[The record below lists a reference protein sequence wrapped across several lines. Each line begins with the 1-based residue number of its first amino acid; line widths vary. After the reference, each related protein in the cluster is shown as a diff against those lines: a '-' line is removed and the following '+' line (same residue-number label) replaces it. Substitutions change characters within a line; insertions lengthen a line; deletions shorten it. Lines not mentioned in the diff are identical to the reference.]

1 MRTLLSSSALHSI
14 ILAAGKGTRMNS
26 KLPKVLQPLAGKPL
40 LGHVLETAS
49 SLNSIVH
56 VVYGHGAEAVQSAFS
71 HENINWVLQAEQNGT
86 GHAVQV
92 AIPSIKNDEDM
103 LVVLYGDVP
112 LIQKETLEN
121 LIEEAETGLAIL
133 TVEAQDPSGYGRI
146 VRNGKG
152 FAQKIVEHK
161 DASIAELSIK
171 EINSG
176 ILAGKAG
183 LLRNCLSQLK
193 NNNAQGEY
201 YLTDVVE
208 LAVAQGI
215 SVKAVLAESESEVA
229 GVNDKVQLSAVEA
242 SYRTR
247 KANDLMRRG
256 VTLADPT
263 RVDIRGDIEVGQDVY
278 IDVNVVLKGNI
289 KLDDNVVIGPNCVI
303 IESQV
308 EQNAIIKANSILEY
322 SHVGPESTV
331 GPYARLRPE
340 TYLGSEVKVGNF
352 VEVKKSVLAKGA
364 KVSHLT
370 YIGDAQIGADVNIG
384 AGTVTCNYDGVN
396 KFKTIIRKDSFIGSG
411 SMLVAPVEIGEG
423 STIAAGS
430 VITKDTPASELTI
443 ARAKQQTVPGWK
455 RPAKRSKDK

>member
-1 MRTLLSSSALHSI
+1 MPVSSIVLHSI

-26 KLPKVLQPLAGKPL
+26 QLPKVLQQLAGKPL
-40 LGHVLETAS
+40 LEHVLETAQ
-49 SLNSIVH
+49 SLDSKVH
-56 VVYGHGAEAVQSAFS
+56 VVYGHGAEAVQATFKD
-71 HENINWVLQAEQNGT
+71 EEINWVLQAEQNGT

-92 AIPSIKNDEDM
+92 AMPSIKNDNDIV
-103 LVVLYGDVP
+103 VVLYGDVP

-121 LIEEAETGLAIL
+121 LIAEAETGLAIL
-133 TVEAQDPSGYGRI
+133 TVEAKDPTGYGRI
-146 VRNGKG
+146 MRDGKG
-152 FAQKIVEHK
+152 LAEKIVEHK
-161 DASIAELSIK
+161 DASFAELLIH

-176 ILAGKAG
+176 ILAGNAG
-183 LLRNCLSQLK
+183 LLRNCLASLK
-193 NNNAQGEY
+193 NDNAQGEY

-215 SVKAVLAESESEVA
+215 PVKVVLAESEAEVA
-229 GVNDKVQLSAVEA
+229 GVNDKIQLAAVEA
-242 SYRTR
+242 SYRKR
-247 KANDLMRRG
+247 KAEDLMRRG
-256 VTLADPT
+256 VTLADPS
-263 RVDIRGDIEVGQDVY
+263 RIDIRGDIEVGQDVY

-308 EQNAIIKANSILEY
+308 EQDTIIKANSILEY
-322 SHVGPESTV
+322 SHVGPRSVV

-340 TYLGSEVKVGNF
+340 TFIGSEVKVGNF
-352 VEVKKSVLAKGA
+352 VEIKKSTLAKGA
-364 KVSHLT
+364 SVSHLT
-370 YIGDAQIGADVNIG
+370 YIGDAQIGANVNIG

-396 KFKTIIRKDSFIGSG
+396 KHKTIIKKDSFIGSG

-443 ARAKQQTVPGWK
+443 ARAKQKTITGWK
-455 RPAKRSKDK
+455 RPEKKLEE

>member
-1 MRTLLSSSALHSI
+1 MRTLLSSSLLHSV

-40 LGHVLETAS
+40 LGHVLDTAK
-49 SLNSIVH
+49 SLDSTVH
-56 VVYGHGAEAVQSAFS
+56 VVYGHGADAVQSAFS
-71 HENINWVLQAEQNGT
+71 QEDINWVLQAEQNGT

-92 AIPSIKNDEDM
+92 AMPSIKNDQDM

-121 LIEEAETGLAIL
+121 LIQEAKTGLAIL
-133 TVEAQDPSGYGRI
+133 TVEANDPSGYGRI
-146 VRNGKG
+146 VRNAEGY
-152 FAQKIVEHK
+152 AEKIVEHK
-161 DASIAELSIK
+161 DASAEELLIK

-176 ILAGKAG
+176 ILAGSAG
-183 LLRNCLSQLK
+183 LLRNCLSALK

-208 LAVAQGI
+208 LAVAQGV
-215 SVKAVLAESESEVA
+215 SVTAVMADSESEVA
-229 GVNDKVQLSAVEA
+229 GVNDKVQLAAVEN
-242 SYRTR
+242 SYRQR
-247 KANDLMRRG
+247 KALDLMRRG
-256 VTLADPT
+256 ATLADPT
-263 RVDIRGDIEVGQDVY
+263 RIDIRGDIEIGQDVY

-308 EQNAIIKANSILEY
+308 EQGAIIKANSILEY
-322 SHVGPESTV
+322 SHVGPRSTV

-340 TYLGSEVKVGNF
+340 SFLGSEVKVGNF
-352 VEVKKSVLAKGA
+352 VEVKKSTLAKGA

-370 YIGDAQIGADVNIG
+370 YIGDAQIGADVNVG

-396 KFKTIIRKDSFIGSG
+396 KYKTVIKKDSFIGSG
-411 SMLVAPVEIGEG
+411 TMLVAPVEIGEG

-443 ARAKQQTVPGWK
+443 ARAKQKTIPGWK
-455 RPAKRSKDK
+455 RPEKKPRDK

>member
-1 MRTLLSSSALHSI
+1 MRTLLSSSVIHSI

-26 KLPKVLQPLAGKPL
+26 KLPKVLQLLAGKPL
-40 LGHVLETAS
+40 LGHVLDTAQ
-49 SLNSIVH
+49 SLTSQVH
-56 VVYGHGAEAVQSAFS
+56 VVYGHGAEAVQAAFVDS
-71 HENINWVLQAEQNGT
+71 EIEWILQAEQKGT
-86 GHAVQV
+86 GHAVQM
-92 AIPSIKNDEDM
+92 AIPSIQNDDDIV
-103 LVVLYGDVP
+103 VVLYGDVP

-121 LIEEAETGLAIL
+121 LIEEAKTGLAIL
-133 TVEAQDPSGYGRI
+133 TVEAQNPSGYGRI
-146 VRNGKG
+146 MRDGKG
-152 FAQKIVEHK
+152 FAEKIIEHK
-161 DASIAELSIK
+161 DASFAELLIK

-176 ILAGKAG
+176 ILAGNAG
-183 LLRNCLSQLK
+183 LLRNCLSSLK

-208 LAVAQGI
+208 LAVAQGV
-215 SVKAVLAESESEVA
+215 SVKVVLAESEAEVA
-229 GVNDKVQLSAVEA
+229 GVNDKIQLAAVEA
-242 SYRTR
+242 SYRKR
-247 KANDLMRRG
+247 KAEDLMRRG
-256 VTLADPT
+256 VTLADPS
-263 RVDIRGDIEVGQDVY
+263 RIDIRGDIEVGQDVY

-308 EQNAIIKANSILEY
+308 EQGAIIKANSILEY
-322 SHVGPESTV
+322 SHVGPRSTV

-340 TYLGSEVKVGNF
+340 TFLGSEVKVGNF
-352 VEVKKSVLAKGA
+352 VEIKKSTLAKGA

-396 KFKTIIRKDSFIGSG
+396 KYKTVIKKDSFIGSG

-443 ARAKQQTVPGWK
+443 ARAQQKTIPGWK
-455 RPAKRSKDK
+455 RPVKKPKK

>member
-1 MRTLLSSSALHSI
+1 MRTLLSSTVLHTI

-40 LGHVLETAS
+40 LGHVLDTAK
-49 SLNSIVH
+49 SLNSSVH
-56 VVYGHGAEAVQSAFS
+56 VVYGHGAEAVKSAF
-71 HENINWVLQAEQNGT
+71 EDEDINWILQAEQNGT

-92 AIPSIKNDEDM
+92 AIPFVKNDEDTV
-103 LVVLYGDVP
+103 VVLYGDVP
-112 LIQKETLEN
+112 LIQKETLDH
-121 LIEEAETGLAIL
+121 LIEEAKTGLAIL

-146 VRNGKG
+146 VRDGKG
-152 FAQKIVEHK
+152 FAEKIVEHK
-161 DASIAELSIK
+161 DANFVELAIK

-176 ILAGKAG
+176 ILAGNAG
-183 LLRNCLSQLK
+183 LLRNCLSALK
-193 NNNAQGEY
+193 NDNAQAEF

-208 LAVAQGI
+208 LAVEQGI

-229 GVNDKVQLSAVEA
+229 GVNDKIQLAGVES
-242 SYRTR
+242 SYRQR
-247 KANDLMRRG
+247 KAEDLMRRG
-256 VTLADPT
+256 ATLADPT
-263 RVDIRGDIEVGQDVY
+263 RIDIRGDIELGQDVY

-308 EQNAIIKANSILEY
+308 EQGAIIKANSILEY
-322 SHVGPESTV
+322 SHVGPRSTV

-340 TYLGSEVKVGNF
+340 TFLGSEVKVGNF
-352 VEVKKSVLAKGA
+352 VEVKKSTLAKGA

-396 KFKTIIRKDSFIGSG
+396 KHKTVIKKDSFIGSG
-411 SMLVAPVEIGEG
+411 TMLVAPVEIGEG

-443 ARAKQQTVPGWK
+443 ARAKQKTIPGWK
-455 RPAKRSKDK
+455 RPEKKPKD